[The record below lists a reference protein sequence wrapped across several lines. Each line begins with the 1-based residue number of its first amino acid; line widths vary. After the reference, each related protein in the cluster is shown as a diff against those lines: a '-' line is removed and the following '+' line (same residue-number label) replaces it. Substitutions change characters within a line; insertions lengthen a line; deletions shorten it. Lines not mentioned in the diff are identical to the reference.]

1 MKKGKSYFLN
11 TIDWYIIKKVLATFL
26 VSILLIDLVIIIID
40 LSFKI
45 DDFIDHQAPF
55 KAIIFDYYLNLAPF
69 YTNQFGHLFFFIS
82 IVFVTSRLTTR
93 SEIISILA
101 AGISF
106 RRLLRPYIVSAI
118 FVGVIMLYLSN
129 FLIPQLNV
137 KRYDFEQNYYRNK
150 YTNFQN
156 NIHIQNASNKQVY
169 VQRYD
174 NETNTGY
181 LFSEETFKDK
191 KIIQKIT
198 AEEAKYD
205 SISNDWLLINY
216 TIRTIDNKKENL
228 ERGSTTKLH
237 TGLKPLDF
245 NTKLFKVDVLDFN
258 ELNKTIDRETMKGSN
273 KVAELLIEKYQR
285 LFNPIA
291 FIILTIIGV
300 TLSCK
305 KKRGGMGANLALGIA
320 LAFVLI
326 LLMKVMVASAT
337 NGNLPPILGVTIPL
351 IIFSFIA
358 VFLIKKAPK

>member
-1 MKKGKSYFLN
+1 MKKGRSYFLN
-11 TIDWYIIKKVLATFL
+11 TIDWYIIKKVLSTFL

-45 DDFIDHQAPF
+45 DDFIDHNAPLR
-55 KAIIFDYYLNLAPF
+55 AIILDYYLNLAPF

-106 RRLLRPYIVSAI
+106 RRLLRPYIVSAV
-118 FVGVIMLYLSN
+118 FVGIVMLYLSN
-129 FLIPQLNV
+129 FLIPQMNV
-137 KRYDFEQNYYRNK
+137 KRYDFEQAYYRNK
-150 YTNFQN
+150 YTNFQS
-156 NIHIQNASNKQVY
+156 NIHIQSDKNKQVY
-169 VQRYD
+169 VQSYD
-174 NETNTGY
+174 NETNIGRFFT
-181 LFSEETFKDK
+181 EETFKDK
-191 KIIQKIT
+191 TIVKKIT

-205 SISNDWLLINY
+205 SLSDNWVLTNY
-216 TIRTIDNKKENL
+216 TVRTINGKEENM
-228 ERGSTTKLH
+228 ERGSVMKIH

-245 NTKLFKVDVLDFN
+245 NAKLFKVDVLDFY

-273 KVAELLIEKYQR
+273 VVSELLIEKYQR
-285 LFNPIA
+285 LLNPFA

-320 LAFVLI
+320 LAFTLI

-337 NGNLPPILGVTIPL
+337 NGNLLPILGVTIPL